1 MTTKHTP
8 VSRFEAH
15 WLTHTVRLQDLD
27 ATVGSKAS
35 PVFPSL
41 SDNNN
46 ANEAQNWLIQRAYD
60 REGESGVLSNIQ
72 RWAKHARF
80 LFALLLIL
88 AIISGASAAM
98 GFFGSEQKNVN
109 VIWTLIGLIGVHFL
123 ALLAWLL
130 GGRLTGGWLGRIS
143 FWLMSYWPKTDPLE
157 PSAATKLA
165 RALGVVMSS
174 KGLGKWTL
182 SCITH
187 AAWLTALLASLL
199 TILLALSVRSYSF
212 VLETTILSDAVF
224 GEVIRGFAYL
234 PSLVGFA
241 IPSDDMIRGAFEG
254 AQLAQP
260 DAARRAWAS
269 CLSGGLLVYAIIPR
283 ALVLLFSLFRLK
295 RAYSAMQLDV
305 KMPGFAQLFA
315 QTSTQYRV
323 VDAAPAAVPPAQ
335 LQALAKGAGDSLG
348 LVALELGKDLSWPP
362 KGFSSAQQV
371 LLFDEVVETGAQQ
384 KAVLQVLHSTPARRL
399 LIVCDARVSPDRG
412 SLHWLVDLSKFTE
425 ALAVCVL
432 NPKGDRANDRRPV
445 WMQSLASIG
454 LASSRVF
461 FTQSD
466 GLNWLSRNE

>member
-1 MTTKHTP
+1 MTTRHTP

-15 WLTHTVRLQDLD
+15 WLTHTVRLEDLD
-27 ATVGSKAS
+27 ATVRSRPS

-41 SDNNN
+41 PESNS
-46 ANEAQNWLIQRAYD
+46 ASEAQNWLIQRAYD
-60 REGESGVLSNIQ
+60 RGDKNGLLSRIQ
-72 RWAKHARF
+72 QWAKHARF
-80 LFALLLIL
+80 LLVVLLVL
-88 AIISGASAAM
+88 AVISGASAAM

-109 VIWTLIGLIGVHFL
+109 VIWTLIGLIGVHLL

-143 FWLMSYWPKTDPLE
+143 FWLMSHWPKTDPVE
-157 PSAATKLA
+157 PGTATKLA

-187 AAWLTALLASLL
+187 AAWLTALLSSLL

-234 PSLVGFA
+234 PSLLGFA
-241 IPSDDMIRGAFEG
+241 IPSDDMISGAFEG
-254 AQLAQP
+254 AQLTQP

-283 ALVLLFSLFRLK
+283 TLVLIFSLFRLS

-305 KMPGFAQLFA
+305 QLPGFVQLFA
-315 QTSTQYRV
+315 QVSTQYRV

-335 LQALAKGAGDSLG
+335 LKALAKGAGESLG
-348 LVALELGKDLSWPP
+348 LVALELGKDLPWPP
-362 KGFSSAQQV
+362 KGLPNAPKV
-371 LLFDEVVETGAQQ
+371 LLFDKVVETGAQQ
-384 KAVLQVLHSTPARRL
+384 KAVLQVLQSTPARRL
-399 LIVCDARVSPDRG
+399 LIICDARVSPDRG
-412 SLHWLVDLSKFTE
+412 SLRWLVDLSEFTE

-432 NPKGDRANDRRPV
+432 SPEGIRANDRRPV
-445 WMQSLASIG
+445 WTQSLENIG
-454 LASSRVF
+454 LPSQSVF
-461 FTQSD
+461 VSQSD
-466 GLNWLSRNE
+466 GLNWLSQNE